1 MEMKKHNEI
10 LPHDHDGGYYIYK
23 KKKDEITGIE
33 RMWREENP
41 VNC

>member
-1 MEMKKHNEI
+1 MTMMVVI
-10 LPHDHDGGYYIYK
+10 IYT